1 MITKKSVVSNGRRH
15 GLRARPALVEA
26 RSAKTVL
33 TFESGAQ
40 VYHWTTDRPRARVVL
55 KH

>member
-1 MITKKSVVSNGRRH
+1 MIKKPVSTGARRH
-15 GLRARPALVEA
+15 GLRARPAIVEE
-26 RSAKTVL
+26 RVTKTVL

>member
-1 MITKKSVVSNGRRH
+1 MMMKKLVAPNGRRH
-15 GLRARPALVEA
+15 GLRARTALVGA
-26 RSAKTVL
+26 RGAKTVL